1 MLNERK
7 LTENELEQRK
17 IALKGLLKNKRALV
31 RKYGADAEK
40 VAYGIATKQA
50 KKKVEKMNL
59 ENLKSMIKDA
69 LTVKEASP
77 FVLAADAARDAGKK
91 EFEFPKGSGKMHP
104 VTIKAD
110 IKEFVGPEWEKRNE
124 PLWNK
129 LVSSSG
135 ASKTVEGEILRAVN
149 RIIYRWGNDGDY
161 FWTGYGAETA
171 GPAMA
176 YLITS
181 FGMPDELQNKFRAWE
196 KDNNGKKYNIKDLED
211 LLAIAIEYIEAI
223 PEDKYDTNTEDI
235 FDREF
240 TDYAEE
246 NYEDGYDEDDDD
258 FYYDYDDEDEDYMQE
273 SKLNESPSSEELRM
287 ARQAV
292 YRFMKYRQ
300 VEDDEAIRDLINALE
315 VLKRTGVKGRL
326 SEENYTKEDLDIG
339 HIDDEPGM
347 LKSELARAGKMI
359 QMLYKA
365 IDKYDDQGEVDFP
378 QWWQKKIIQANA
390 MLDSAFDYLDG
401 QENVAKIDA
410 MIDTVNEEEITE
422 AYEPKHFDICPGAQA
437 LRKRVIDGEFGDIKE
452 FDLDKWTK
460 LHDALFGLEKKV
472 MKQKEADDQEV
483 SLAEKLEDEIINLSR
498 DINIPAE
505 AIAYLKGHVDIIKDI
520 ANDSA
525 LTEEKIEVDAD
536 TEFVLPLKHLI
547 QKHVKEILGKRKVAE
562 GFKVG
567 DKVTYL
573 GHPAEITK
581 VNKEMTGAITY
592 NVSYNKGNGKTKVT
606 NIYNKGGEIK
616 ALNERYP
623 NEFAP
628 GGKYYL
634 PDDGY
639 MAAKLRAE
647 DGYFNPRTEPDA
659 SGELPEDDAKFAIK
673 NSMGVKDPEK
683 IKKFIDGWMKYN
695 QEVLDGTT
703 KLVQPEP
710 DPNRFFD
717 KKRRSNP
724 GKHNRY
730 DKKTNALIQK
740 LKAKRGVSEGG
751 EIKAVDEKLTKKS
764 DVGDFVD
771 DFKKSKAKQF
781 RGKSADKKRKMA
793 VAAYLSKQNDK

>member
-104 VTIKAD
+104 VTIKQD

-196 KDNNGKKYNIKDLED
+196 KDNNGKRYNIKDLED

-246 NYEDGYDEDDDD
+246 NYEDDYDEDDDDD
-258 FYYDYDDEDEDYMQE
+258 FYYDYDDDDEEDYMQE
-273 SKLNESPSSEELRM
+273 
-287 ARQAV
+287 
-292 YRFMKYRQ
+292 
-300 VEDDEAIRDLINALE
+300 
-315 VLKRTGVKGRL
+315 
-326 SEENYTKEDLDIG
+326 DLDVG

-472 MKQKEADDQEV
+472 IKQKEADDQEV
-483 SLAEKLEDEIINLSR
+483 SLAEKLRSEIINLSR
-498 DINIPAE
+498 DIDIPAE

-520 ANDSA
+520 ANYSA

-536 TEFVLPLKHLI
+536 TEFVLPLKHLL
-547 QKHVKEILGKRKVAE
+547 QKHVKEILERERLAKRNRDGSKNEFAPGGKYFLPDDGYMAAKLRAE
-562 GFKVG
+562 DGYFNPRNDTDASGDTAEDDAEFAIKNQMGVKDPEKIKKFIDGWMKYNQEVLDGTTKLVEPKPDPNRFFQKRRRSNPGKHNRYDKKTNALIQKLKAKRGLGEDIKNLKEFKVG

-592 NVSYNKGNGKTKVT
+592 NVSYDKGNGKTKAT

-616 ALNERYP
+616 AVE
-623 NEFAP
+623 
-628 GGKYYL
+628 
-634 PDDGY
+634 
-639 MAAKLRAE
+639 
-647 DGYFNPRTEPDA
+647 
-659 SGELPEDDAKFAIK
+659 
-673 NSMGVKDPEK
+673 
-683 IKKFIDGWMKYN
+683 
-695 QEVLDGTT
+695 
-703 KLVQPEP
+703 
-710 DPNRFFD
+710 
-717 KKRRSNP
+717 
-724 GKHNRY
+724 
-730 DKKTNALIQK
+730 
-740 LKAKRGVSEGG
+740 
-751 EIKAVDEKLTKKS
+751 EKLTKKS

-781 RGKSADKKRKMA
+781 KGKSADKKRKMA
-793 VAAYLSKQNDK
+793 VAAYLSKQNEK

>member
-110 IKEFVGPEWEKRNE
+110 IKEFVGPEWQKRNE

-181 FGMPDELQNKFRAWE
+181 FGMPNELQNKFRAWE
-196 KDNNGKKYNIKDLED
+196 KDNNGKNYNIKDLED

-246 NYEDGYDEDDDD
+246 NYEDDYDEDDDD
-258 FYYDYDDEDEDYMQE
+258 FYYDYDDDDDEDYLQENGNLQYKNFLLKYLEDKDDALIQLGDGSEWIIYNPNSNNQDNADMWKSDTVFVVNKDGDEKEIKYSDIAKVNEKIMQ
-273 SKLNESPSSEELRM
+273 
-287 ARQAV
+287 
-292 YRFMKYRQ
+292 
-300 VEDDEAIRDLINALE
+300 
-315 VLKRTGVKGRL
+315 
-326 SEENYTKEDLDIG
+326 EDLDIG

-472 MKQKEADDQEV
+472 IKQKEADDQEV
-483 SLAEKLEDEIINLSR
+483 SLAEKLRSEIINLSR
-498 DINIPAE
+498 DIDIPAE

-520 ANDSA
+520 ANYSA

-547 QKHVKEILGKRKVAE
+547 QKHVKEILVKERLVK
-562 GFKVG
+562 GFN
-567 DKVTYL
+567 
-573 GHPAEITK
+573 P
-581 VNKEMTGAITY
+581 
-592 NVSYNKGNGKTKVT
+592 
-606 NIYNKGGEIK
+606 GE
-616 ALNERYP
+616 
-623 NEFAP
+623 
-628 GGKYYL
+628 KYYL

-647 DGYFNPRTEPDA
+647 DDWYDPFEGKNAFDETV
-659 SGELPEDDAKFAIK
+659 EDVAEFVIK
-673 NSMGVKDPEK
+673 NQMGIKDPEK
-683 IKKFIDGWMKYN
+683 IKKFIAGWKKYN
-695 QEVLDGTT
+695 DEVVNGIT
-703 KLVQPEP
+703 KLVQNRKNAP
-710 DPNRFFD
+710 DYIARNEKSKNNVVWNWSGDRNELEQVPPKFKAAVKKGLGDKISDFEAAFD
-717 KKRRSNP
+717 AVKNSFADEA
-724 GKHNRY
+724 G
-730 DKKTNALIQK
+730 
-740 LKAKRGVSEGG
+740 RGEMKFNSDDWIDMIEMDPL
-751 EIKAVDEKLTKKS
+751 DEKLTKKS

-793 VAAYLSKQNDK
+793 VAAYLSKQNEK